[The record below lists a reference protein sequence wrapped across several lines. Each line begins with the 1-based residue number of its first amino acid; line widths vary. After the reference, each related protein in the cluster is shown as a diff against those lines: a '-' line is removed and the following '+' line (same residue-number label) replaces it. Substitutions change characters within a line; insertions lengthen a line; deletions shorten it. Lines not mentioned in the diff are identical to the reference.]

1 MTEPKEM
8 IIVGRDEHTYKTT
21 TYSIVKLV
29 STDAYAPNPYM
40 EIKIFDYNFYKQF
53 STIMQP
59 GFLLSWTP
67 DDNNWKLLQEYS
79 SPNNQFEIAT
89 VLGRDRSG
97 YWLIYGNKIGKT
109 VMHDTNQKT
118 HGIQRGDDL
127 LLRKFPSIKNY
138 VIVHNIN
145 QAQLIYQKQKYGPQY
160 TK

>member
-21 TYSIVKLV
+21 TYSIVKLA
-29 STDAYAPNPYM
+29 STDAYDPTPYM

-59 GFLLSWTP
+59 GFLLSCTP

-89 VLGRDRSG
+89 VIGQDKSG
-97 YWLIYGNKIGKT
+97 AWLVYGNKIGRKL
-109 VMHDTNQKT
+109 VADNQQKI

-127 LLRKFPSIKNY
+127 LLRKFPSVKNY